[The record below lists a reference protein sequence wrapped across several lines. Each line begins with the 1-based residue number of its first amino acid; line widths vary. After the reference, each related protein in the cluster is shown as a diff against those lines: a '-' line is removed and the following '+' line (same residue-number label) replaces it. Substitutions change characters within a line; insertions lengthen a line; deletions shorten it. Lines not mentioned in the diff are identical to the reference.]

1 MELLVVLAIVGVVTA
16 VAAPNVGAVL
26 RRLSPE
32 TPGDRLAAVLQVAR
46 SDAVRRGG
54 TACIEL
60 DAATGVY
67 RVTLLSV
74 SRDSVLSTG
83 QVEAWVGGEVTG
95 SRVCFYPSGVATS
108 GWRVWLGE
116 DRGTALKV
124 SPWDGKI
131 AIVR

>member
-1 MELLVVLAIVGVVTA
+1 MLVIVGVVTA
-16 VAAPNVGAVL
+16 VAAPSVGAVL

-32 TPGDRLAAVLQVAR
+32 SSGDRLAAVLQVVR
-46 SDAVRRGG
+46 SEAVSRGR
-54 TACIEL
+54 TACIEI

-67 RVTLLSV
+67 RVTLLSA

-83 QVEAWVGGEVTG
+83 QVEASVGGEARG
-95 SRVCFYPSGVATS
+95 SRVCLYPSGVATS

-116 DRGTALKV
+116 DRGTAVEV

-131 AIVR
+131 SNVR